1 MPKASRHGTPPRDNQ
16 AATLWADLGEGARN
30 YRHLKRQLQINI
42 EVRQYRRRLDVER
55 INAAPL
61 IDETIAGFHWREA
74 WAKVQTMLAIDGKF
88 DEMEG
93 PQEWKQGRLRNRLKN
108 DG

>member
-1 MPKASRHGTPPRDNQ
+1 MPKTSRRGTPARDNE
-16 AATLWADLGEGARN
+16 AATLWADLGRGARN
-30 YRHLKRQLQINI
+30 YRRLKRQLQINI
-42 EVRQYRRRLDVER
+42 EVRQYHRRLDVER

-61 IDETIAGFHWREA
+61 VDETIAGYPWRTA
-74 WAKVQTMLAIDGKF
+74 WAKVQTMLAIDGEF

-93 PQEWKQGRLRNRLKN
+93 PQEWKQKKLRNRLKN